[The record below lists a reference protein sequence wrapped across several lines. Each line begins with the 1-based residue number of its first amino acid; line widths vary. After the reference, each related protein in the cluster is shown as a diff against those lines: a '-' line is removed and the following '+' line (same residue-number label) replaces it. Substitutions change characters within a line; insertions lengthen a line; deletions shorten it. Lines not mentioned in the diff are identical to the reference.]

1 MSFKSSNPFEKRLEE
16 SNRIRNKYPDRIPL
30 VCEKSDQ
37 KDINLPKIDKCK
49 FLVPLNLSIGQL
61 LLIIRSRIKL
71 SSEKAIFLFINGT
84 IPPSTETINTIYENF
99 KDPDGFLYIN
109 YASENVFG

>member
-1 MSFKSSNPFEKRLEE
+1 MTFKSSNPFDKRLEE
-16 SNRIRNKYPDRIPL
+16 SNRIRKKYPDRIPI
-30 VCEKSDQ
+30 VCEKSNQ
-37 KDINLPKIDKCK
+37 KDMNLPIIDKCK

-61 LLIIRSRIKL
+61 LIIIRNRIKL
-71 SSEKAIFLFINGT
+71 SAEKAIFLFVNDI
-84 IPPSTETINTIYENF
+84 IPPSTETINNIYENF